1 MITRWK
7 VNCGRAAT
15 VLCAAACA
23 QVHAADSSEP
33 AGRAL
38 EEVVVTATKRGET
51 DVQKTAESIY
61 AVGGADLS
69 LKRETNFEAFAGS
82 VPGLQFQNLG
92 PGDSEY
98 IIRGINGS
106 GPSVVGAY
114 LDEYVI
120 TASDQQDGGG
130 KNAPIQLVDVER
142 VEVLNG
148 PQGTLY
154 GSNSMAGNIR
164 FITNK
169 PDASKFDA
177 YGEADWSSIED
188 GGAGYGLTA
197 MVNVPLSPDKLAI
210 RLVGYREDR
219 DGWIDQARLERTSGA
234 TSVFNGTAEDINSTD
249 ITGGRLS
256 ARWTPNDAFSLDVM
270 YVKQDL
276 DSDGSSRFTS
286 KGVPAYPDQPP
297 EIASL
302 PGNTGFAP
310 LPGLGSFTPG
320 RDFINT
326 DITKSPRKDDFDL
339 FGATLRYDVGV
350 GNVSLAA
357 SRYEHDIDFTF
368 DSTPILLFFGVP
380 IPGITQQPQ
389 EYRTKMAE
397 LRFASD
403 FDSPFNFVTGA
414 YYQKDEN
421 EFSVHVVTTDGSG
434 GPMPFNPLNSDDAL
448 LNGGNTFFGR
458 TRADEV
464 EQKAVFGEATFKFAD
479 RWTLLAGLRW
489 SEADLEAIQAT
500 LHAFAPTGPVEV
512 DDDQVIGTTVN
523 GNEVGLLKQDGSAT
537 LPKISL
543 SLQATDDVL
552 VYALYSEGFR
562 VGGINNGNQPFAPG
576 IPETFD
582 SDDLQNYE
590 VGIKSRWLDQRL
602 QVNATLF
609 HVKWDDI
616 QVEPRDPVGNIP
628 FTTNG
633 GAADVTGI
641 EWSLDSLLTER
652 LSLTFTGTYFFEHE
666 LSEDQPVLPG
676 ASPFVIV
683 GRKGDEIPNTPDVQL
698 YGALR
703 YEVPIAGRDTTFS
716 LDATYRGDTN
726 TEFVP
731 SSPFNIALGS
741 YTILNAV
748 ARMDL
753 TENVQVGLFVK
764 NLTDELALY
773 DGLGTFQDPEAVVA
787 AQPRTFGV
795 NARISF

>member
-1 MITRWK
+1 MTTRWK
-7 VNCGRAAT
+7 LDCSRAVT

-23 QVHAADSSEP
+23 QAYAADTP
-33 AGRAL
+33 KGAAL

-69 LKRETNFEAFAGS
+69 LKRETTFEAFAGS

-164 FITNK
+164 FITRK
-169 PDASKFDA
+169 PDATAFDA

-188 GGAGYGLTA
+188 GGDGYGISA
-197 MVNVPLSPDKLAI
+197 VINAPLVRDKLAL

-219 DGWIDQARLERTSGA
+219 DGWIDQTRLERTTGGS
-234 TSVFNGTAEDINSTD
+234 TVFNGRAEDINSTE

-256 ARWTPNDAFSLDVM
+256 VRWTPFDALIVDAL
-270 YVKQDL
+270 YVKQNL
-276 DSDGSSRFTS
+276 DSDGSPRFTS

-302 PGNTGFAP
+302 PGNTGFTP

-326 DITKSPRKDDFDL
+326 DITNSPRQDDFDL
-339 FGATLRYDVGV
+339 FGATARYDTGV
-350 GNVSLAA
+350 GNVSLAL
-357 SRYEHDIDFTF
+357 SQYEHDIDFTF

-380 IPGITQQPQ
+380 IPGVTQQPQ
-389 EYRTKMAE
+389 EYKTQMAE

-403 FDSPFNFVTGA
+403 FDSPVNFVTGA

-421 EFSVHVVTTDGSG
+421 EFSVHVVTTDGNG
-434 GPMPFNPLNSDDAL
+434 RPMPFNPLNADDAL

-464 EQKAVFGEATFKFAD
+464 EQKAVFGEITYKFAE
-479 RWTLLAGLRW
+479 RWTLLGGLRW
-489 SEADLEAIQAT
+489 SDSDLQSIQAT
-500 LHAFAPTGPVEV
+500 LHAFAPTGPAPVAGE
-512 DDDQVIGTTVN
+512 QIGTTVN
-523 GNEVGLLKQDGSAT
+523 GNAVGLLKQDGSAT
-537 LPKISL
+537 LPKVSL

-552 VYALYSEGFR
+552 VYTLYSEGFR

-582 SDDLQNYE
+582 SDDLRNYE
-590 VGIKSRWLDQRL
+590 VGVKSRWLEDRL
-602 QVNATLF
+602 QLNATAF
-609 HVKWDDI
+609 HIKWDDI

-633 GAADVTGI
+633 GAAKVTGL
-641 EWSLDSLLTER
+641 EWSLDSLLSDQ

-683 GRKGDEIPNTPDVQL
+683 GRKGDEIPNTPDLQL
-698 YGALR
+698 YAALR

-716 LDATYRGDTN
+716 LDATYRGKTN

-731 SSPFNIALGS
+731 SNPFNITLDS

-753 TENVQVGLFVK
+753 TDKVQVGLFVK

-773 DGLGTFQDPEAVVA
+773 DGVGTFQDPEAVVS
-787 AQPRTFGV
+787 AQPRTFGI
-795 NARISF
+795 NARVSF

>member
-1 MITRWK
+1 MVKRWK
-7 VNCGRAAT
+7 LNCGRAVT
-15 VLCAAACA
+15 VLCVAACTQA
-23 QVHAADSSEP
+23 YAAD
-33 AGRAL
+33 AL

-51 DVQKTAESIY
+51 DIQKTAESIY
-61 AVGGADLS
+61 AVTGVDLN
-69 LKRETNFEAFAGS
+69 LKRETTFEAFAGS
-82 VPGLQFQNLG
+82 VPGLQFQHLG

-142 VEVLNG
+142 IEVLNG

-177 YGEADWSSIED
+177 YGEADWSSVED
-188 GGAGYGLTA
+188 GGDGFGITA
-197 MVNVPLSPDKLAI
+197 MVNVPLAADKFAI

-219 DGWIDQARLERTSGA
+219 DGWIDQARIERTSGG
-234 TSVFNGTAEDINSTD
+234 TTLFNGRVEDINSTE

-256 ARWTPNDAFSLDVM
+256 ARWTPSDNLSLDVM

-276 DSDGSSRFTS
+276 DSDGSPRFTG

-302 PGNTGFAP
+302 PGNTGFSP
-310 LPGLGSFTPG
+310 LPGLASFTPND
-320 RDFINT
+320 DFINT
-326 DITKSPRKDDFDL
+326 DITQSPREDTFDL
-339 FGATLRYDVGV
+339 LGATLRWDTAVG
-350 GNVSLAA
+350 GVSLAA
-357 SRYEHDIDFTF
+357 SRYDHDIDFTF

-380 IPGITQQPQ
+380 IAGITQQPQ
-389 EYRTKMAE
+389 EYSTKMAE

-414 YYQKDEN
+414 YYQKDDN
-421 EFSVHVVTTDGSG
+421 EFNVHVVTTDGSG
-434 GPMPFNPLNSDDAL
+434 GPMPFNALNSDDAL

-464 EQKAVFGEATFKFAD
+464 EQKAVFGEATFTFAE
-479 RWTLLAGLRW
+479 RWTLLGGLRW
-489 SEADLEAIQAT
+489 SDSELQSIQAT
-500 LHAFAPTGPVEV
+500 LHSFAPTGPAPVAG
-512 DDDQVIGTTVN
+512 QQIGTTVN
-523 GNEVGLLKQDGSAT
+523 GNAVGLLKQDGSAT
-537 LPKISL
+537 LPKVSL

-552 VYALYSEGFR
+552 LYALYSEGFR

-576 IPETFD
+576 IPDTFD
-582 SDDLQNYE
+582 SDDLKNYE
-590 VGIKSRWLDQRL
+590 IGIKSRWLDNRL
-602 QVNATLF
+602 QLNATVF
-609 HVKWDDI
+609 RIKWNDI

-641 EWSLDSLLTER
+641 EWSLDSLLTDR

-676 ASPFVIV
+676 ASPFVII
-683 GRKGDEIPNTPDVQL
+683 GREGDEIPNTPDVQL

-703 YEVPIAGRDTTFS
+703 YDVLIAGRSTTFS
-716 LDATYRGDTN
+716 LDATYRGKTN

-731 SSPFNIALGS
+731 SSPFNISLDS
-741 YTILNAV
+741 YTLLNAV
-748 ARMDL
+748 ARMDV
-753 TENVQVGLFVK
+753 TERVQVGLFVK

-773 DGLGTFQDPEAVVA
+773 DGLGTFQDPEALVA
-787 AQPRTFGV
+787 AQPRTIGV
-795 NARISF
+795 NARVSF

>member
-1 MITRWK
+1 MVKRWK

-15 VLCAAACA
+15 VLCVAACA
-23 QVHAADSSEP
+23 QTYAAD
-33 AGRAL
+33 AL

-51 DVQKTAESIY
+51 DVQKTAESVY
-61 AVGGADLS
+61 AVSGADLT
-69 LKRETNFEAFAGS
+69 LKRETTFEAFAGS
-82 VPGLQFQNLG
+82 VPGLQFQHLG

-142 VEVLNG
+142 IEVLNG

-177 YGEADWSSIED
+177 NGEFDWSTIED
-188 GGAGYGLTA
+188 GGDGFGLSA
-197 MVNVPLSPDKLAI
+197 MVNVPVVADKFAL
-210 RLVGYREDR
+210 RFVGYREDR
-219 DGWIDQARLERTSGA
+219 DGWIDQVRLENGA
-234 TSVFNGTAEDINSTD
+234 VFNAVSEDINTTE

-256 ARWTPNDAFSLDVM
+256 ARWTPSDALSLDVM
-270 YVKQDL
+270 YVTQDL
-276 DSDGSSRFTS
+276 DSDGSPRFTG

-310 LPGLGSFTPG
+310 LPGLESFTPD
-320 RDFINT
+320 RDFLNT
-326 DITKSPRKDDFDL
+326 DITRSPRQDDFDL
-339 FGATLRYDVGV
+339 LGATLRFDTGI
-350 GNVSLAA
+350 GGISLAA
-357 SRYEHDIDFTF
+357 SSYKHEIDFAF

-380 IPGITQQPQ
+380 IAGVTQQPQ
-389 EYRTKMAE
+389 EYTNKMAE

-414 YYQKDEN
+414 YYQKDDN
-421 EFSVHVVTTDGSG
+421 EFNVHVVTTDGSG
-434 GPMPFNPLNSDDAL
+434 GPMPFNALNSDDAL

-458 TRADEV
+458 TRDDEV
-464 EQKAVFGEATFKFAD
+464 EQKAVFGEATLKFAE
-479 RWTLLAGLRW
+479 RWTLLGGLRW
-489 SEADLEAIQAT
+489 SDSELQSIQAT
-500 LHAFAPTGPVEV
+500 LHSFAPTGPAPVAGE
-512 DDDQVIGTTVN
+512 QIGTTVN
-523 GNEVGLLKQDGSAT
+523 GNAVGLLKQDGSAT

-552 VYALYSEGFR
+552 LYALYSEGFR
-562 VGGINNGNQPFAPG
+562 VGGVNNGNQPFAPG

-582 SDDLQNYE
+582 SDDLKNYE
-590 VGIKSRWLDQRL
+590 IGIKSRWLDQRL
-602 QVNATLF
+602 QLNATVF
-609 HVKWDDI
+609 KIDWNDI

-641 EWSLDSLLTER
+641 EWSLDSLLTDQ
-652 LSLTFTGTYFFEHE
+652 LSLTLTGTYFFEHE

-676 ASPFVIV
+676 ASPFVII
-683 GRKGDEIPNTPDVQL
+683 GREGDEIPNTPDVQL
-698 YGALR
+698 YAALR
-703 YEVPIAGRDTTFS
+703 YEAPIAGRNTIFS
-716 LDATYRGDTN
+716 LDATYRGKTN

-731 SSPFNIALGS
+731 SSPFNIELDA
-741 YTILNAV
+741 YTLFNAV
-748 ARMDL
+748 ARMDV
-753 TENVQVGLFVK
+753 TERVQVGLFIK

-787 AQPRTFGV
+787 AQPRTIGV
-795 NARISF
+795 NARITF

>member
-1 MITRWK
+1 MTTRWK
-7 VNCGRAAT
+7 VECSRAVT

-23 QVHAADSSEP
+23 QAYAADTPRSN
-33 AGRAL
+33 AL

-69 LKRETNFEAFAGS
+69 LKRETTFEAFAGS

-130 KNAPIQLVDVER
+130 KNAPVQLVDVER

-164 FITNK
+164 FITRK
-169 PDASKFDA
+169 PDATNFDA
-177 YGEADWSSIED
+177 YAEADWSSIED
-188 GGAGYGLTA
+188 GGDGYGISA
-197 MVNVPLSPDKLAI
+197 VINAPLVRDKLAL

-219 DGWIDQARLERTSGA
+219 DGWIDQTRLERTSGGSTA
-234 TSVFNGTAEDINSTD
+234 FNGRAEDINSTE

-256 ARWTPNDAFSLDVM
+256 VRWTPSDALTVDAL
-270 YVKQDL
+270 YVKQNL
-276 DSDGSSRFTS
+276 DSDGSPRFTS

-297 EIASL
+297 EIAAL

-339 FGATLRYDVGV
+339 FGATARYDTGV
-350 GNVSLAA
+350 GNVSLAL
-357 SRYEHDIDFTF
+357 SQYKHDIDFTF

-380 IPGITQQPQ
+380 IPGVTQQPQ
-389 EYRTKMAE
+389 EYKTKMAE

-403 FDSPFNFVTGA
+403 FDSPVNFVTGA

-421 EFSVHVVTTDGSG
+421 EFSVHVVTTDGNG
-434 GPMPFNPLNSDDAL
+434 GPMPFNPLNADDAL
-448 LNGGNTFFGR
+448 LAGGNTFFGR

-464 EQKAVFGEATFKFAD
+464 EQKAVFGEVTYKFAE
-479 RWTLLAGLRW
+479 RWTLLGGLRW
-489 SEADLEAIQAT
+489 SDSDLQSIQAT
-500 LHAFAPTGPVEV
+500 LHAFAPTGPAPVAGE
-512 DDDQVIGTTVN
+512 QIGTTVN
-523 GNEVGLLKQDGSAT
+523 GNAVGLLKQDGSDT
-537 LPKISL
+537 LPKVSL

-552 VYALYSEGFR
+552 FYALYSEGFR

-576 IPETFD
+576 IPDTFD
-582 SDDLQNYE
+582 SDSLKNYE
-590 VGIKSRWLDQRL
+590 AGIKSRWLEDRL
-602 QVNATLF
+602 QLNATVF
-609 HVKWDDI
+609 HIKWDDI

-633 GAADVTGI
+633 GAAKVTGL
-641 EWSLDSLLTER
+641 EWSLDSLLSEQ

-683 GRKGDEIPNTPDVQL
+683 GRKGDEIPNTPDLQL
-698 YGALR
+698 YAALR
-703 YEVPIAGRDTTFS
+703 YEVPIAGRQTTFS
-716 LDATYRGDTN
+716 LDATYRGETN

-731 SSPFNIALGS
+731 SNPFNVTLDS

-748 ARMDL
+748 ARVDL
-753 TENVQVGLFVK
+753 TDKVQVGVFVK

-773 DGLGTFQDPEAVVA
+773 DGVGTFQDPEAVVS
-787 AQPRTFGV
+787 AQPRTFGI
-795 NARISF
+795 NARVSF

>member
-1 MITRWK
+1 MTRWK
-7 VNCGRAAT
+7 LNCGRAAT
-15 VLCAAACA
+15 MLCLAVCTQAF
-23 QVHAADSSEP
+23 AAD
-33 AGRAL
+33 AL

-51 DVQKTAESIY
+51 DIQKTAESIY
-61 AVGGADLS
+61 AIGGADLT
-69 LKRETNFEAFAGS
+69 LKRETTFEAFAGS

-164 FITNK
+164 FLTNK

-177 YGEADWSSIED
+177 YGEVDYGSIEQ
-188 GGAGYGLTA
+188 GGDGYGLTA
-197 MVNVPLSPDKLAI
+197 VVNVPVAPDKFAI

-219 DGWIDQARLERTSGA
+219 DGWIDQARLERSSG
-234 TSVFNGTAEDINSTD
+234 TTTVFDRRVEDINTTE

-256 ARWTPNDAFSLDVM
+256 ARWTPSDTLSLDVM

-276 DSDGSSRFTS
+276 ESDGSPRFTA
-286 KGVPAYPDQPP
+286 KGVRAFPDQPP

-302 PGNTGFAP
+302 PDNPGFAP
-310 LPGLGSFTPG
+310 LPGLASFTPG
-320 RDFINT
+320 DDFINT
-326 DITKSPRKDDFDL
+326 DITKSPRQDDFDL
-339 FGATLRYDVGV
+339 LGATLRFATGF
-350 GNVSLAA
+350 GSVSLAA
-357 SRYEHDIDFTF
+357 SRYEHEIDFTF
-368 DSTPILLFFGVP
+368 DSTPILLFFEVP
-380 IPGITQQPQ
+380 IAGITQQPQ
-389 EYRTKMAE
+389 KYSTKMAE

-421 EFSVHVVTTDGSG
+421 EFNVHVVTTDGSG

-464 EQKAVFGEATFKFAD
+464 EQKAVFGEATFTFAE
-479 RWTLLAGLRW
+479 RWTVLGGLRW
-489 SEADLEAIQAT
+489 SDAELQSIQAT
-500 LHAFAPTGPVEV
+500 LHDFAPSGPVPVAGRE
-512 DDDQVIGTTVN
+512 IGTTVN
-523 GNEVGLLKQDGSAT
+523 GNAVGLLKQDGSDT
-537 LPKISL
+537 LPKVSL

-552 VYALYSEGFR
+552 LYTLYSEGFR
-562 VGGINNGNQPFAPG
+562 VGGINNGQQPFTVG
-576 IPETFD
+576 IPATFD
-582 SDDLQNYE
+582 SDELKNYE
-590 VGIKSRWLDQRL
+590 VGIKSRWLENRL
-602 QVNATLF
+602 QLNATLF
-609 HVKWDDI
+609 HIKWDDI

-628 FTTNG
+628 FTANG

-641 EWSLDSLLTER
+641 EWSLDSLLTDQ
-652 LSLTFTGTYFFEHE
+652 LTLTFTGTYFFEHE

-676 ASPFVIV
+676 ASDFVIV
-683 GRKGDEIPNTPDVQL
+683 GRSGDEIPNTPDIQL

-703 YEVPIAGRDTTFS
+703 YDVPIAGRNTTFS
-716 LDATYRGDTN
+716 LDATYRGKTN

-731 SSPFNIALGS
+731 SSPFNVALDS
-741 YTILNAV
+741 YVLLNAV
-748 ARMDL
+748 ARMDV

-764 NLTDELALY
+764 NLTDELAVY
-773 DGLGTFQDPEAVVA
+773 DGVGTFQDPEAIVA
-787 AQPRTFGV
+787 AQPRTIGV
-795 NARISF
+795 NARINF

>member
-1 MITRWK
+1 MVKRWK
-7 VNCGRAAT
+7 LNCGRAAT
-15 VLCAAACA
+15 LLCVAACT
-23 QVHAADSSEP
+23 QVYAAD
-33 AGRAL
+33 AL

-51 DVQKTAESIY
+51 DVQKTAESVY
-61 AVGGADLS
+61 AVSGADLS
-69 LKRETNFEAFAGS
+69 LKRETTFEAFAGS

-142 VEVLNG
+142 IEVLNG

-177 YGEADWSSIED
+177 NAEVDFSSIED
-188 GGAGYGLTA
+188 GGDGFGLSA
-197 MVNVPLSPDKLAI
+197 MVNVPLSSELAI
-210 RLVGYREDR
+210 RFVGYREDR
-219 DGWIDQARLERTSGA
+219 DGWIDQARLERGA
-234 TSVFNGTAEDINSTD
+234 VFDGVNEDINTTE

-256 ARWTPNDAFSLDVM
+256 ARWTPSDALSLDVM
-270 YVKQDL
+270 YVMQDL
-276 DSDGSSRFTS
+276 ESDGSSRFTS

-310 LPGLGSFTPG
+310 LPGLASFTPG
-320 RDFINT
+320 SDFINT
-326 DITKSPRKDDFDL
+326 DITRSPREDDFDL
-339 FGATLRYDVGV
+339 FGATLRYDMGF
-350 GNVSLAA
+350 GSASLAA
-357 SRYEHDIDFTF
+357 SRYEHDILFNF

-380 IPGITQQPQ
+380 IAGITQQPQ
-389 EYRTKMAE
+389 EYSTKMAE

-403 FDSPFNFVTGA
+403 FDAPVNFVTGA
-414 YYQKDEN
+414 YYQKDDN
-421 EFSVHVVTTDGSG
+421 EFSVHVITTDGTG
-434 GPMPFNPLNSDDAL
+434 RPQPFNPLNSDDAL

-464 EQKAVFGEATFKFAD
+464 EQQAVFGEITYTFAE
-479 RWTLLAGLRW
+479 RWTLLGGLRW
-489 SEADLEAIQAT
+489 SDSELQSIQAT
-500 LHAFAPTGPVEV
+500 LHSFAPSGPAPVAGR
-512 DDDQVIGTTVN
+512 QIGTTVN
-523 GNEVGLLKQDGSAT
+523 GNAVGLLEQDDSAT

-552 VYALYSEGFR
+552 LYTLYSEGFR

-576 IPETFD
+576 IPDTFG
-582 SDDLQNYE
+582 SDDLKNYE
-590 VGIKSRWLDQRL
+590 IGIKSRWLQQRL
-602 QVNATLF
+602 QLNATLF
-609 HVKWDDI
+609 KIEWNDI

-633 GAADVTGI
+633 GAADVTGV
-641 EWSLDSLLTER
+641 EWSLDSLLTDQ
-652 LSLTFTGTYFFEHE
+652 LTLTLTGTYFFEHE

-676 ASPFVIV
+676 ASDFVII
-683 GRKGDEIPNTPDVQL
+683 GREGDEIPNTPDVQL
-698 YGALR
+698 YAALR
-703 YEVPIAGRDTTFS
+703 YEAPIAGRNTTFS
-716 LDATYRGDTN
+716 LDATYRGKTN

-731 SSPFNIALGS
+731 SSPFNIALDS
-741 YTILNAV
+741 YTLFNAV
-748 ARMDL
+748 ARMDV
-753 TENVQVGLFVK
+753 TERVQVGLFVK

-773 DGLGTFQDPEAVVA
+773 DGVGTFQDPEAVVA
-787 AQPRTFGV
+787 AQPRTIGV
-795 NARISF
+795 NARITF

>member
-1 MITRWK
+1 MVTRWK
-7 VNCGRAAT
+7 LNCGRAAT
-15 VLCAAACA
+15 MLCVAACT
-23 QVHAADSSEP
+23 QVYAAD
-33 AGRAL
+33 AL

-51 DVQKTAESIY
+51 DVQKTAESVY
-61 AVGGADLS
+61 AVSGADLS
-69 LKRETNFEAFAGS
+69 LKRETTFEAFAGS

-142 VEVLNG
+142 IEVLNG

-169 PDASKFDA
+169 PDPSKFDA
-177 YGEADWSSIED
+177 NAEADWSTIED
-188 GGAGYGLTA
+188 GGDGFGLSA
-197 MVNVPLSPDKLAI
+197 MVNVPLSPELAI
-210 RLVGYREDR
+210 RFVGYREDR
-219 DGWIDQARLERTSGA
+219 DGWVDQVRLERGA
-234 TSVFNGTAEDINSTD
+234 VFNGVSEDINTTE

-256 ARWTPNDAFSLDVM
+256 ARWTPSDELSLDVM
-270 YVKQDL
+270 YVMQDL
-276 DSDGSSRFTS
+276 ESDGSSRFTS

-310 LPGLGSFTPG
+310 LPGLASFTPG

-326 DITKSPRKDDFDL
+326 DITKSPRDDDFDL
-339 FGATLRYDVGV
+339 FGATLRYDMGF
-350 GNVSLAA
+350 GSASLAA
-357 SRYEHDIDFTF
+357 SRYEHDILFNF

-380 IPGITQQPQ
+380 IAGITQQPQ
-389 EYRTKMAE
+389 EYQTTMTE

-414 YYQKDEN
+414 YYQKDDN
-421 EFSVHVVTTDGSG
+421 EFSVHVITTDGSG
-434 GPMPFNPLNSDDAL
+434 RPMPFNPLNSDDAL
-448 LNGGNTFFGR
+448 VNGGDTFFGR

-464 EQKAVFGEATFKFAD
+464 EQKALFGEATFKFAE
-479 RWTLLAGLRW
+479 RWTLLGGLRW
-489 SEADLEAIQAT
+489 SDSELQSIQAT
-500 LHAFAPTGPVEV
+500 LHSFAPSGPAPVAG
-512 DDDQVIGTTVN
+512 QQIGTTVN
-523 GNEVGLLKQDGSAT
+523 GNAVGLLKQDGSAT
-537 LPKISL
+537 LPKVSL
-543 SLQATDDVL
+543 SLQATEDVL
-552 VYALYSEGFR
+552 LYALYSEGFR

-576 IPETFD
+576 IPDTFG
-582 SDDLQNYE
+582 SDDLKNYE
-590 VGIKSRWLDQRL
+590 FGVKSRWLQQRL
-602 QVNATLF
+602 QLNATVF
-609 HVKWDDI
+609 KIEWNDI

-641 EWSLDSLLTER
+641 EWSLDSLLTDQ
-652 LSLTFTGTYFFEHE
+652 LTLTFTGTYFFEHE
-666 LSEDQPVLPG
+666 LSESQPVLPG
-676 ASPFVIV
+676 ASPFVII
-683 GRKGDEIPNTPDVQL
+683 GRQGDEIPNTPDVQL
-698 YGALR
+698 YAALR
-703 YEVPIAGRDTTFS
+703 YEAPIAGRNTTFS
-716 LDATYRGDTN
+716 LDATYRGKTN

-731 SSPFNIALGS
+731 SSPFNIALDS
-741 YTILNAV
+741 YTLFNAV
-748 ARMDL
+748 ARMDV
-753 TENVQVGLFVK
+753 TERVQVGLFVK

-773 DGLGTFQDPEAVVA
+773 DGVGTFQDPEAVVS
-787 AQPRTFGV
+787 AQPRTIGV
-795 NARISF
+795 NARITF

>member
-1 MITRWK
+1 MTTRWK
-7 VNCGRAAT
+7 LDCSRAVT

-23 QVHAADSSEP
+23 QAYAAETPRSN
-33 AGRAL
+33 AL

-69 LKRETNFEAFAGS
+69 LKRETTFEAFAGS

-130 KNAPIQLVDVER
+130 KNAPVQLVDVER

-164 FITNK
+164 FITRK
-169 PDASKFDA
+169 PDATNFDA
-177 YGEADWSSIED
+177 YAEADWSSIED
-188 GGAGYGLTA
+188 GGDGYGITA
-197 MVNVPLSPDKLAI
+197 VFNAPLIRDKLAL

-219 DGWIDQARLERTSGA
+219 DGWIDQTRLERTTGGS
-234 TSVFNGTAEDINSTD
+234 TLFNGHAEDINSTD

-256 ARWTPNDAFSLDVM
+256 VRWTPFDALTVDAL
-270 YVKQDL
+270 YVKQNL
-276 DSDGSSRFTS
+276 DSDGSPRFTS

-310 LPGLGSFTPG
+310 LPGLDSFTPD

-339 FGATLRYDVGV
+339 FGATARYDTGI
-350 GNVSLAA
+350 GNVSLAL
-357 SRYEHDIDFTF
+357 SQYEHDIDFTF

-380 IPGITQQPQ
+380 IAGITQQPQ
-389 EYRTKMAE
+389 EYKTKMAE

-403 FDSPFNFVTGA
+403 FDSPVNFVTGA

-421 EFSVHVVTTDGSG
+421 EFNVHVVTTDGSG
-434 GPMPFNPLNSDDAL
+434 GPMPFDPLNSDDAL

-464 EQKAVFGEATFKFAD
+464 EQKAVFGEVTYKFAE
-479 RWTLLAGLRW
+479 RWTLLGGLRW
-489 SEADLEAIQAT
+489 SDSDLQSIQAT
-500 LHAFAPTGPVEV
+500 LHAFAPTGPAPVAGE
-512 DDDQVIGTTVN
+512 QIGTTVN
-523 GNEVGLLKQDGSAT
+523 GNAVGLLKQDGSAT
-537 LPKISL
+537 LPKVSL

-552 VYALYSEGFR
+552 VYTLYSEGFR

-576 IPETFD
+576 IPDTFK
-582 SDDLQNYE
+582 SDDLKNYE
-590 VGIKSRWLDQRL
+590 VGVKSRWLEDRL
-602 QVNATLF
+602 QLNATVF
-609 HVKWDDI
+609 HIKWDDI

-633 GAADVTGI
+633 GAAKVTGL
-641 EWSLDSLLTER
+641 EWSLDSLLSEQ

-683 GRKGDEIPNTPDVQL
+683 GRKGDEIPNTPDLQL
-698 YGALR
+698 YAALR
-703 YEVPIAGRDTTFS
+703 YEVPIAGRQTTFS
-716 LDATYRGDTN
+716 LDATYRGKTN

-731 SSPFNIALGS
+731 SNPFNITLDS
-741 YTILNAV
+741 YTILDAV
-748 ARMDL
+748 ARVDL
-753 TENVQVGLFVK
+753 TEKVQVGVFVK

-773 DGLGTFQDPEAVVA
+773 DGVGTFQDPEAVVS

-795 NARISF
+795 NARVSF

>member
-1 MITRWK
+1 
-7 VNCGRAAT
+7 VY
-15 VLCAAACA
+15 
-23 QVHAADSSEP
+23 AAD
-33 AGRAL
+33 AL

-51 DVQKTAESIY
+51 DVQKTAESVY
-61 AVGGADLS
+61 AVSGADLS
-69 LKRETNFEAFAGS
+69 LKRETTFEAFAGS

-142 VEVLNG
+142 IEVLNG

-177 YGEADWSSIED
+177 NAEADWSTIAD
-188 GGAGYGLTA
+188 GGAGFGLSA

-210 RLVGYREDR
+210 RFVGYREDR
-219 DGWIDQARLERTSGA
+219 DGWVDQARLESGA
-234 TSVFNGTAEDINSTD
+234 VFNGANEDINTTQ

-256 ARWTPNDAFSLDVM
+256 ARWTPSDALSLDVM
-270 YVKQDL
+270 YVMQDL
-276 DSDGSSRFTS
+276 ESDGSSRFTS

-310 LPGLGSFTPG
+310 LPGLASFTPD
-320 RDFINT
+320 RDFVNT
-326 DITKSPRKDDFDL
+326 DITRSPREDDFDL
-339 FGATLRYDVGV
+339 FGATLRYDMGF
-350 GNVSLAA
+350 GSASLAA
-357 SRYEHDIDFTF
+357 SRYEHDILFNF

-380 IPGITQQPQ
+380 IAGITQQPQ
-389 EYRTKMAE
+389 EYSTKMAE
-397 LRFASD
+397 LRFVSD
-403 FDSPFNFVTGA
+403 FDAPVNFVAGA

-421 EFSVHVVTTDGSG
+421 EFSVHVITTDGTG
-434 GPMPFNPLNSDDAL
+434 RPQPFNPLNSDDAL

-464 EQKAVFGEATFKFAD
+464 EQKAVFGELTYKFAE
-479 RWTLLAGLRW
+479 RWTFLAGLRL
-489 SEADLEAIQAT
+489 SDAELQSIQAT
-500 LHAFAPTGPVEV
+500 LHSFAPSGPAPVAGR
-512 DDDQVIGTTVN
+512 QIGTTVN
-523 GNEVGLLKQDGSAT
+523 GNAVGLLEQDDSET
-537 LPKISL
+537 LPKFSL
-543 SLQATDDVL
+543 SLQVTDDVL
-552 VYALYSEGFR
+552 FYALYSEGFR

-576 IPETFD
+576 IPDTFD
-582 SDDLQNYE
+582 ADDLKNYE
-590 VGIKSRWLDQRL
+590 IGIKSRWLQQRL
-602 QVNATLF
+602 QMNATLF
-609 HVKWDDI
+609 KIDWNDI

-633 GAADVTGI
+633 GAADVMGI
-641 EWSLDSLLTER
+641 EWSLDSLLTDQ

-676 ASPFVIV
+676 ASPFVII
-683 GRKGDEIPNTPDVQL
+683 GREGDEIPNTADVQL
-698 YGALR
+698 YAALR
-703 YEVPIAGRDTTFS
+703 YEVPIAGRDTIFS
-716 LDATYRGDTN
+716 LDATYRGKTN

-731 SSPFNIALGS
+731 SSPFNIALDS
-741 YTILNAV
+741 FTLFNAV
-748 ARMDL
+748 ARMDV
-753 TENVQVGLFVK
+753 TERVQVGVFIK

-773 DGLGTFQDPEAVVA
+773 DGVGTFQDPEAVVA
-787 AQPRTFGV
+787 AQPRTIGV
-795 NARISF
+795 NARITF

>member
-1 MITRWK
+1 MVKRWK
-7 VNCGRAAT
+7 LDCGRAAT
-15 VLCAAACA
+15 MLCVAACT
-23 QVHAADSSEP
+23 QVYAAD
-33 AGRAL
+33 AL

-51 DVQKTAESIY
+51 DIQKTAESVY
-61 AVGGADLS
+61 AVSGADLS
-69 LKRETNFEAFAGS
+69 LKRETTFEAFAGS

-142 VEVLNG
+142 IEVLNG

-177 YGEADWSSIED
+177 NAEADWSTIAD
-188 GGAGYGLTA
+188 GGDGFGLSA

-210 RLVGYREDR
+210 RFVGYREDR
-219 DGWIDQARLERTSGA
+219 DGWVDQVRLERGA
-234 TSVFNGTAEDINSTD
+234 VFNGVNEDINTTE

-256 ARWTPNDAFSLDVM
+256 ARWTPSDALSLDVM
-270 YVKQDL
+270 YVMQDL
-276 DSDGSSRFTS
+276 ESDGSSRFTS

-302 PGNTGFAP
+302 PRNTGFAP
-310 LPGLGSFTPG
+310 LPGLASFTPD

-326 DITKSPRKDDFDL
+326 DITRSPREDDFDL
-339 FGATLRYDVGV
+339 FGATLRYDMGF
-350 GNVSLAA
+350 GSASLAA
-357 SRYEHDIDFTF
+357 SRYEHDILFNF

-380 IPGITQQPQ
+380 IAGITQQPQ
-389 EYRTKMAE
+389 EYSTKMAE

-403 FDSPFNFVTGA
+403 FDAPVNFVTGA
-414 YYQKDEN
+414 YYQKDDN
-421 EFSVHVVTTDGSG
+421 EFSVHVITTDGTG
-434 GPMPFNPLNSDDAL
+434 RPQPFNPLNSDDAL

-464 EQKAVFGEATFKFAD
+464 EQQALFGELTYTFAE
-479 RWTLLAGLRW
+479 RWTFLAGLRW
-489 SEADLEAIQAT
+489 SDSELQSIQAT
-500 LHAFAPTGPVEV
+500 LHSFAPSGPPEEV
-512 DDDQVIGTTVN
+512 AGRQIGTTVN
-523 GNEVGLLKQDGSAT
+523 GNAVGLLEQDDSAT
-537 LPKISL
+537 LPKLSL

-552 VYALYSEGFR
+552 FYALYSEGFR

-576 IPETFD
+576 IPDTFD
-582 SDDLQNYE
+582 SDDLRNYE
-590 VGIKSRWLDQRL
+590 IGIKSRWLQERL
-602 QVNATLF
+602 QLNATLF
-609 HVKWDDI
+609 KIDWNDI

-633 GAADVTGI
+633 GAADVMGV
-641 EWSLDSLLTER
+641 EWSLDSLLTDR

-666 LSEDQPVLPG
+666 LSQDQPLLPG
-676 ASPFVIV
+676 ASEFVII
-683 GRKGDEIPNTPDVQL
+683 GREGDEIPNTPDVQL
-698 YGALR
+698 YAGLR
-703 YEVPIAGRDTTFS
+703 YEAPIAGRNATFS
-716 LDATYRGDTN
+716 LDATYRGKTN

-731 SSPFNIALGS
+731 SSPFNIALDS
-741 YTILNAV
+741 YTLFNAV
-748 ARMDL
+748 ARMDV
-753 TENVQVGLFVK
+753 TERVQVGLFVK

-773 DGLGTFQDPEAVVA
+773 DGVGTFQDPEAVVA
-787 AQPRTFGV
+787 AQPRTIGV
-795 NARISF
+795 NARITF

>member
-1 MITRWK
+1 MNTRWK
-7 VNCGRAAT
+7 LNCGRAVT
-15 VLCAAACA
+15 VLCAAAGTQA
-23 QVHAADSSEP
+23 YAADSEP

-38 EEVVVTATKRGET
+38 EEIVVTATKRGET

-61 AVGGADLS
+61 ALGGADLT
-69 LKRETNFEAFAGS
+69 LKRETTFEAFAGS

-130 KNAPIQLVDVER
+130 KNAPVQLVDVER

-164 FITNK
+164 FITRK

-177 YGEADWSSIED
+177 YGEADFSSIED
-188 GGAGYGLTA
+188 GGDGYGINA
-197 MVNVPLSPDKLAI
+197 MVNIPLAPDKFAI

-219 DGWIDQARLERTSGA
+219 DGWIDQARLERTTG
-234 TSVFNGTAEDINSTD
+234 TTTVFNGRAEDINSTE
-249 ITGGRLS
+249 ISGGRLS
-256 ARWTPNDAFSLDVM
+256 ARWTPSDALTLDAV
-270 YVKQDL
+270 YVKQNL
-276 DSDGSSRFTS
+276 ESDGSPRFTG

-310 LPGLGSFTPG
+310 LPGLASFTPG
-320 RDFINT
+320 SDFINT

-339 FGATLRYDVGV
+339 FGATVRYDAGF
-350 GNVSLAA
+350 GAVSLAA
-357 SRYEHDIDFTF
+357 SQYKHDIDFTF

-380 IPGITQQPQ
+380 IAGITQQPQ
-389 EYRTKMAE
+389 EYKTKMAE
-397 LRFASD
+397 LRFASN

-421 EFSVHVVTTDGSG
+421 EFNVHVVTTDGSG
-434 GPMPFNPLNSDDAL
+434 GPMPFNALNSDDAL

-458 TRADEV
+458 TRSDEV

-479 RWTLLAGLRW
+479 RWTLLTGLRW
-489 SEADLEAIQAT
+489 SESDLEAIQAT

-523 GNEVGLLKQDGSAT
+523 GNEVGLLKQDGSKT
-537 LPKISL
+537 LPKVSL

-552 VYALYSEGFR
+552 WYVLYSEGFR

-582 SDDLQNYE
+582 SDDLKNYE

-602 QVNATLF
+602 QLNATLF
-609 HVKWDDI
+609 HIKWNDI

-641 EWSLDSLLTER
+641 EWSLDSLLTDR

-666 LSEDQPVLPG
+666 LSEDQPVLDG
-676 ASPFVIV
+676 ASDFVIV

-698 YGALR
+698 YAALR
-703 YEVPIAGRDTTFS
+703 YDVPIAGRDTTFS

-741 YTILNAV
+741 YTILDAV
-748 ARMDL
+748 ALMNV
-753 TENVQVGLFVK
+753 TEKVQVGLFVK
-764 NLTDELALY
+764 NLTNELALY

-787 AQPRTFGV
+787 AQPRTIGV
-795 NARISF
+795 NARINF

>member
-1 MITRWK
+1 MTTRWK
-7 VNCGRAAT
+7 LDCSRAVT

-23 QVHAADSSEP
+23 QAYAAETSRSN
-33 AGRAL
+33 AL

-69 LKRETNFEAFAGS
+69 LKRETTFEAFAGS

-130 KNAPIQLVDVER
+130 KNAPVQLVDVER

-164 FITNK
+164 FITRK
-169 PDASKFDA
+169 PDATNFDA
-177 YGEADWSSIED
+177 YAEADWSSIED
-188 GGAGYGLTA
+188 GGDGYGITA
-197 MVNVPLSPDKLAI
+197 VFNAPLIRDKLAL

-219 DGWIDQARLERTSGA
+219 DGWIDQTRLERTTGGS
-234 TSVFNGTAEDINSTD
+234 TLFNGHAEDINSTD

-256 ARWTPNDAFSLDVM
+256 VRWTPFDALTVDAL
-270 YVKQDL
+270 YVKQNL
-276 DSDGSSRFTS
+276 DSDGSPRFTS

-310 LPGLGSFTPG
+310 LPGLDSFTPD

-339 FGATLRYDVGV
+339 FGATARYDTGI
-350 GNVSLAA
+350 GNVSLAL
-357 SRYEHDIDFTF
+357 SQYEHDIDFTF

-380 IPGITQQPQ
+380 IAGITQQPQ
-389 EYRTKMAE
+389 EYKTKMAE

-403 FDSPFNFVTGA
+403 FDSPVNFVTGA

-421 EFSVHVVTTDGSG
+421 EFNVHVVTTDGSG
-434 GPMPFNPLNSDDAL
+434 GPMPFDPLNSDDAL

-464 EQKAVFGEATFKFAD
+464 EQKAVFGEVTYKFAE
-479 RWTLLAGLRW
+479 RWTLLGGLRW
-489 SEADLEAIQAT
+489 SDSDLQSIQAT
-500 LHAFAPTGPVEV
+500 LHAFAPTGPAPVAGE
-512 DDDQVIGTTVN
+512 QIGTTVN
-523 GNEVGLLKQDGSAT
+523 GNAVGLLKQDGSAT
-537 LPKISL
+537 LPKVSL

-552 VYALYSEGFR
+552 VYTLYSEGFR

-576 IPETFD
+576 IPDTFK
-582 SDDLQNYE
+582 SDDLKNYE
-590 VGIKSRWLDQRL
+590 VGVKSRWLEDRL
-602 QVNATLF
+602 QLNATVF
-609 HVKWDDI
+609 HIKWDDI

-633 GAADVTGI
+633 GAAKVTGL
-641 EWSLDSLLTER
+641 EWSLDSLLSEQ

-683 GRKGDEIPNTPDVQL
+683 GRKGDEIPNTPDLQL
-698 YGALR
+698 YAALR
-703 YEVPIAGRDTTFS
+703 YEVPIAGRQTTFS
-716 LDATYRGDTN
+716 LDATYRGKTN

-731 SSPFNIALGS
+731 SNPFNITLDS
-741 YTILNAV
+741 YTILDAV
-748 ARMDL
+748 ARVDL
-753 TENVQVGLFVK
+753 TEKVQVGVFVK

-773 DGLGTFQDPEAVVA
+773 DGVGTFQDPEAVVS

-795 NARISF
+795 NARVSF

>member
-1 MITRWK
+1 MVTRWK
-7 VNCGRAAT
+7 LDCGRAAT
-15 VLCAAACA
+15 LLCVAACT
-23 QVHAADSSEP
+23 QVYAAD
-33 AGRAL
+33 AL

-51 DVQKTAESIY
+51 DVQKTAESVY
-61 AVGGADLS
+61 AVSGADLS
-69 LKRETNFEAFAGS
+69 LKRETTFEAFAGS

-142 VEVLNG
+142 IEVLNG

-177 YGEADWSSIED
+177 NAEADWSTIAD
-188 GGAGYGLTA
+188 GGDGFGLSA

-210 RLVGYREDR
+210 RFVGYREDR
-219 DGWIDQARLERTSGA
+219 DGWVDQARLESGA
-234 TSVFNGTAEDINSTD
+234 VFNGVNEDINTTE

-256 ARWTPNDAFSLDVM
+256 ARWTPNDALSLDVM
-270 YVKQDL
+270 YVMQDL
-276 DSDGSSRFTS
+276 ESDGSSRFTS

-310 LPGLGSFTPG
+310 LPGLASFTPG
-320 RDFINT
+320 SDFINT
-326 DITKSPRKDDFDL
+326 DITRSPREDDFDL
-339 FGATLRYDVGV
+339 FGATLRYDMGF
-350 GNVSLAA
+350 GSASLAA
-357 SRYEHDIDFTF
+357 SRYEHDILFNF

-380 IPGITQQPQ
+380 IAGVTQQPQ
-389 EYRTKMAE
+389 EYGTKMAE

-403 FDSPFNFVTGA
+403 FDSPVNFVTGA
-414 YYQKDEN
+414 YYQKDDN
-421 EFSVHVVTTDGSG
+421 EFSVHVITTDGTG
-434 GPMPFNPLNSDDAL
+434 RPQPFNPLNSDDAL
-448 LNGGNTFFGR
+448 VNGGNTFFGR

-464 EQKAVFGEATFKFAD
+464 EQQAVFGEVTFKFAE
-479 RWTLLAGLRW
+479 RWTLLGGLRW
-489 SEADLEAIQAT
+489 SDSELQSIQAT
-500 LHAFAPTGPVEV
+500 LHSFAPSGPAEV
-512 DDDQVIGTTVN
+512 AGEQIGTTVN
-523 GNEVGLLKQDGSAT
+523 GNAVGLLKQDGSAT
-537 LPKISL
+537 LPKVSL

-552 VYALYSEGFR
+552 LYALYSEGFR

-576 IPETFD
+576 IPDTFG
-582 SDDLQNYE
+582 SDDLKNYE
-590 VGIKSRWLDQRL
+590 IGIKSRWLQQRL
-602 QVNATLF
+602 QLNATVF
-609 HVKWDDI
+609 KIEWNDI

-641 EWSLDSLLTER
+641 EWSLDSLLTDQ
-652 LSLTFTGTYFFEHE
+652 LTLTLTGTYFFEHE

-676 ASPFVIV
+676 ASPFVII
-683 GRKGDEIPNTPDVQL
+683 GREGDEIPNTPDVQL
-698 YGALR
+698 YAALR
-703 YEVPIAGRDTTFS
+703 YEAPIAGRNTTFS
-716 LDATYRGDTN
+716 LDATYRGKTN

-731 SSPFNIALGS
+731 NSPFNIALDS
-741 YTILNAV
+741 YTLFNAV
-748 ARMDL
+748 ARMDV
-753 TENVQVGLFVK
+753 TETVQVGLFVK

-773 DGLGTFQDPEAVVA
+773 DGVGTFQDPEAVVA
-787 AQPRTFGV
+787 AQPRTIGV
-795 NARISF
+795 NARITF

>member
-1 MITRWK
+1 MTTRWK
-7 VNCGRAAT
+7 VECSRAVT

-23 QVHAADSSEP
+23 QAYAADTP
-33 AGRAL
+33 RGNAL

-69 LKRETNFEAFAGS
+69 LKRETTFEAFAGS

-164 FITNK
+164 FITRK
-169 PDASKFDA
+169 PDATQFDA
-177 YGEADWSSIED
+177 YAEADWSSIED
-188 GGAGYGLTA
+188 GGDGYGISA
-197 MVNVPLSPDKLAI
+197 VINAPLVRDKLAL

-219 DGWIDQARLERTSGA
+219 DGWIDQARLERTSGGS
-234 TSVFNGTAEDINSTD
+234 TLFNGRAEDINTTE
-249 ITGGRLS
+249 INGGRLS
-256 ARWTPNDAFSLDVM
+256 VRWTPFDALTVDAL
-270 YVKQDL
+270 YVKQNL
-276 DSDGSSRFTS
+276 DSDGSPRFTS

-326 DITKSPRKDDFDL
+326 DITRSPRKDDFDL
-339 FGATLRYDVGV
+339 FGATARYDTGV
-350 GNVSLAA
+350 GNVSLAL
-357 SRYEHDIDFTF
+357 SQYKHDIDFTF

-380 IPGITQQPQ
+380 IPGVTQQPQ
-389 EYRTKMAE
+389 EYKTKMAE

-403 FDSPFNFVTGA
+403 FDSPVNFVTGA

-421 EFSVHVVTTDGSG
+421 EFSVHVVTTDGNG

-448 LNGGNTFFGR
+448 LNGGDTFFGR

-464 EQKAVFGEATFKFAD
+464 EQKAVFGEVTYKFAE
-479 RWTLLAGLRW
+479 RWTLLGGLRW
-489 SEADLEAIQAT
+489 SDSDLQSIQAT
-500 LHAFAPTGPVEV
+500 LHAFAPTGPAPVAGE
-512 DDDQVIGTTVN
+512 QIGTTVN
-523 GNEVGLLKQDGSAT
+523 GNAVGLLKQDGSAT
-537 LPKISL
+537 LPKVSL

-552 VYALYSEGFR
+552 LYTLYSEGFR

-576 IPETFD
+576 IPDTFK
-582 SDDLQNYE
+582 SDDLKNYE
-590 VGIKSRWLDQRL
+590 VGIKSRWMEDRL
-602 QVNATLF
+602 QLNATVF
-609 HVKWDDI
+609 HIKWDDI

-633 GAADVTGI
+633 GAAKVTGL
-641 EWSLDSLLTER
+641 EWSLDSLLSDQ

-683 GRKGDEIPNTPDVQL
+683 GRKGDEIPNTPDLQL
-698 YGALR
+698 YAALR
-703 YEVPIAGRDTTFS
+703 YEVPIAGRQTTFS
-716 LDATYRGDTN
+716 LDATYRGETN

-731 SSPFNIALGS
+731 SNPFNITLDS

-748 ARMDL
+748 ARVDL
-753 TENVQVGLFVK
+753 TDTVQVGVFVK

-773 DGLGTFQDPEAVVA
+773 DGVGTFQDPEAVVS
-787 AQPRTFGV
+787 AQPRTFGI
-795 NARISF
+795 NARVSF

>member
-7 VNCGRAAT
+7 VDCGRVVT

-23 QVHAADSSEP
+23 QAYAADTP
-33 AGRAL
+33 RGQAL

-51 DVQKTAESIY
+51 DIQKTAESIY

-69 LKRETNFEAFAGS
+69 LKRETTFEAFAGS

-164 FITNK
+164 FITRK
-169 PDASKFDA
+169 PDASAFAA

-188 GGAGYGLTA
+188 GGSGYGITA
-197 MVNVPLSPDKLAI
+197 VINAPLVNDKLAV

-219 DGWIDQARLERTSGA
+219 DGWIDQTRLERTSGGN
-234 TSVFNGTAEDINSTD
+234 TTFDGRAEDINSTE

-256 ARWTPNDAFSLDVM
+256 VRWTPSDALTIDAL
-270 YVKQDL
+270 YIKQNL
-276 DSDGSSRFTS
+276 DSDGSPRFTS

-302 PGNTGFAP
+302 PGNTGFTP

-326 DITKSPRKDDFDL
+326 DITRSPRKDDFDL
-339 FGATLRYDVGV
+339 FGATARYDTGF

-357 SRYEHDIDFTF
+357 SQYKHDIDFAF

-380 IPGITQQPQ
+380 IPGVTQQPQ
-389 EYRTKMAE
+389 EYKTKMAE

-421 EFSVHVVTTDGSG
+421 EFNVHVVTTDGNG

-448 LNGGNTFFGR
+448 LAGGNTFFGR

-489 SEADLEAIQAT
+489 SEADLQAIQAT

-523 GNEVGLLKQDGSAT
+523 GNEVGLLKQDGSKT
-537 LPKISL
+537 LPKVSL

-552 VYALYSEGFR
+552 WYALYSEGFR

-576 IPETFD
+576 IPQTFD
-582 SDDLQNYE
+582 SDDLKNYE
-590 VGIKSRWLDQRL
+590 VGIKSRWVEDRL
-602 QVNATLF
+602 QLNATVF
-609 HVKWDDI
+609 HIKWNDI

-633 GAADVTGI
+633 GAAKVTGL
-641 EWSLDSLLTER
+641 EWSLDSLLTDQV
-652 LSLTFTGTYFFEHE
+652 SLEFTGTYFFEHE

-683 GRKGDEIPNTPDVQL
+683 GRKGDEIPNTPDLQL
-698 YGALR
+698 YAALR
-703 YEVPIAGRDTTFS
+703 YQVPIAGRETTFS
-716 LDATYRGDTN
+716 LDATYRGKTN

-731 SSPFNIALGS
+731 SSPFNIALDS
-741 YTILNAV
+741 YTVLNAV
-748 ARMDL
+748 ARVEL
-753 TENVQVGLFVK
+753 TDKVQVGLFVK

-773 DGLGTFQDPEAVVA
+773 DGVGTFQDPEAVVS
-787 AQPRTFGV
+787 AQPRTIGV
-795 NARISF
+795 NARVSF

>member
-1 MITRWK
+1 MVTRWK
-7 VNCGRAAT
+7 LNCGRAAT
-15 VLCAAACA
+15 MLCVAACT
-23 QVHAADSSEP
+23 QVYAAD
-33 AGRAL
+33 AL

-51 DVQKTAESIY
+51 DVQKTAESVY
-61 AVGGADLS
+61 AVSGADLS
-69 LKRETNFEAFAGS
+69 LKRETTFEAFAGS

-142 VEVLNG
+142 IEVLNG

-177 YGEADWSSIED
+177 NAEADWSTIED
-188 GGAGYGLTA
+188 GGDGFGLSA

-210 RLVGYREDR
+210 RFVGYREDR
-219 DGWIDQARLERTSGA
+219 DGWVDQARLERGA
-234 TSVFNGTAEDINSTD
+234 VFNGVNEDINTTE

-256 ARWTPNDAFSLDVM
+256 ARWTPSDALSLDVM

-276 DSDGSSRFTS
+276 ESDGSSRFTS

-297 EIASL
+297 EIAAL

-310 LPGLGSFTPG
+310 LPGLASFTPG
-320 RDFINT
+320 SDFINT
-326 DITKSPRKDDFDL
+326 DITRSPREDDFDL
-339 FGATLRYDVGV
+339 FGATLRYDMGF
-350 GNVSLAA
+350 GSASLAA
-357 SRYEHDIDFTF
+357 SRYEHDIHFNF

-380 IPGITQQPQ
+380 IAGITQQPQ
-389 EYRTKMAE
+389 EYSTKMAE
-397 LRFASD
+397 LRFASS

-414 YYQKDEN
+414 YYQKDDN
-421 EFSVHVVTTDGSG
+421 EFSVHVITTDGTG
-434 GPMPFNPLNSDDAL
+434 RPQPFNPLNSDDAL

-464 EQKAVFGEATFKFAD
+464 EQKAVFGEATFKFAE
-479 RWTLLAGLRW
+479 RWTLLGGLRW
-489 SEADLEAIQAT
+489 SDSELQSIQAT
-500 LHAFAPTGPVEV
+500 LHSFAPSGPAPVAG
-512 DDDQVIGTTVN
+512 QQIGTTVN
-523 GNEVGLLKQDGSAT
+523 GNAVGLLKQDGSAT
-537 LPKISL
+537 LPKVSL

-552 VYALYSEGFR
+552 LYALYSEGFR

-576 IPETFD
+576 IPDTFG
-582 SDDLQNYE
+582 SDDLKNYE
-590 VGIKSRWLDQRL
+590 IGVKSRWLQQRL
-602 QVNATLF
+602 QLNATVF
-609 HVKWDDI
+609 KIEWNDI

-633 GAADVTGI
+633 GAADVTGV
-641 EWSLDSLLTER
+641 EWSLDSLLTDR
-652 LSLTFTGTYFFEHE
+652 LTLTFTGTYFFEHE
-666 LSEDQPVLPG
+666 LSESQPVLPG
-676 ASPFVIV
+676 ASPFVII
-683 GRKGDEIPNTPDVQL
+683 GREGDEIPNTPDVQL
-698 YGALR
+698 YAGLR
-703 YEVPIAGRDTTFS
+703 YEAPIAGRNTTFS
-716 LDATYRGDTN
+716 LDATYRGKTN

-731 SSPFNIALGS
+731 NSPFNIALDS
-741 YTILNAV
+741 YTLFNAV
-748 ARMDL
+748 ARMDV
-753 TENVQVGLFVK
+753 TERVQVGVFVK

-773 DGLGTFQDPEAVVA
+773 DGVGTFQDPEAVVA
-787 AQPRTFGV
+787 AQPRTIGV
-795 NARISF
+795 NARITF

>member
-1 MITRWK
+1 MVTRWK
-7 VNCGRAAT
+7 LNCGRAAT
-15 VLCAAACA
+15 AFCAVACV
-23 QVHAADSSEP
+23 QVYAADTSES
-33 AGRAL
+33 AARGL
-38 EEVVVTATKRGET
+38 EEVVVTATKRGEI

-61 AVGGADLS
+61 AVGGTDLS
-69 LKRETNFEAFAGS
+69 LKRETTFEAFAGS

-130 KNAPIQLVDVER
+130 KNAPVQLVDVQR

-169 PDASKFDA
+169 PDAAKFDA
-177 YGEADWSSIED
+177 YADGDWSSIED
-188 GGAGYGLTA
+188 GGTGFGLTA
-197 MVNVPLSPDKLAI
+197 MVNVPLSADKLAI

-219 DGWIDQARLERTSGA
+219 DGWIDQTRLERTSG
-234 TSVFNGTAEDINSTD
+234 GTTLFDGRAEDINSTE

-256 ARWTPNDAFSLDVM
+256 ARWTPSDALSLDLM
-270 YVKQDL
+270 YVKQNL
-276 DSDGSSRFTS
+276 DSDGSPRFTN

-310 LPGLGSFTPG
+310 LPGLASFTPD

-339 FGATLRYDVGV
+339 FGATLRYDVGF

-357 SRYEHDIDFTF
+357 SQYKHDIDFTF

-380 IPGITQQPQ
+380 VAGITQQPQ
-389 EYRTKMAE
+389 EYKTKMAE

-421 EFSVHVVTTDGSG
+421 EFNVHVVTTDGSG
-434 GPMPFNPLNSDDAL
+434 GPMPFNALNSDDAL

-458 TRADEV
+458 TRSDEV
-464 EQKAVFGEATFKFAD
+464 EQKAVFGEATFKFAE

-489 SEADLEAIQAT
+489 SDADLQSIQAT
-500 LHAFAPTGPVEV
+500 LHAFAPTGPAPVAGE
-512 DDDQVIGTTVN
+512 QIGTTVN
-523 GNEVGLLKQDGSAT
+523 GNAVGLLKQDGSAT
-537 LPKISL
+537 LPKVSL

-552 VYALYSEGFR
+552 FYALYSEGFR

-576 IPETFD
+576 IPETFK
-582 SDDLQNYE
+582 SDDLKNYE
-590 VGIKSRWLDQRL
+590 MGIKSRWLENRL
-602 QVNATLF
+602 QLNATVF
-609 HVKWDDI
+609 HIKWDDI

-633 GAADVTGI
+633 GAADVTRV
-641 EWSLDSLLTER
+641 EWSLDSLLTDR

-676 ASPFVIV
+676 ASDFVII

-698 YGALR
+698 YGQLR
-703 YEVPIAGRDTTFS
+703 YEVPIFGRSTTFS
-716 LDATYRGDTN
+716 LDATYRGKTN

-731 SSPFNIALGS
+731 SSPFNITLDA
-741 YTILNAV
+741 YTLVNAV
-748 ARMDL
+748 ARMDVTDRL
-753 TENVQVGLFVK
+753 QVGVFVK

-773 DGLGTFQDPEAVVA
+773 DGVGTFQDPEAVVA
-787 AQPRTFGV
+787 AQPRTLGV

>member
-1 MITRWK
+1 MVTRWK
-7 VNCGRAAT
+7 LNCGFAAT
-15 VLCAAACA
+15 LLCVATST
-23 QVHAADSSEP
+23 QVHAAD
-33 AGRAL
+33 AL

-61 AVGGADLS
+61 AVSGADLS
-69 LKRETNFEAFAGS
+69 LKRETTFEAFAGS

-130 KNAPIQLVDVER
+130 KNAPVQLVDVER
-142 VEVLNG
+142 IEVLNG

-177 YGEADWSSIED
+177 YAEADYSSITD
-188 GGAGYGLTA
+188 GGDGYGLTA
-197 MVNVPLSPDKLAI
+197 VVNVPLSPDKFAI

-219 DGWIDQARLERTSGA
+219 DGWIDQARLERTSG
-234 TSVFNGTAEDINSTD
+234 TSTVFNGRVEDINSTD

-256 ARWTPNDAFSLDVM
+256 ARWTPNEAFTLDAI
-270 YVKQDL
+270 YVKQNL
-276 DSDGSSRFTS
+276 ESDGSPRFTA

-310 LPGLGSFTPG
+310 LPGLASFTPG
-320 RDFINT
+320 DDFINT
-326 DITKSPRKDDFDL
+326 DITKSPRNDDFDL
-339 FGATLRYDVGV
+339 FGATARYNTGV

-357 SRYEHDIDFTF
+357 SQYKHEIDFTF

-380 IPGITQQPQ
+380 IAGITQQPQ
-389 EYRTKMAE
+389 EYKTKMAE

-403 FDSPFNFVTGA
+403 FNSPFNVVAGA

-434 GPMPFNPLNSDDAL
+434 GPMPFNALNSDDAL
-448 LNGGNTFFGR
+448 LNDGDTFFGR

-464 EQKAVFGEATFKFAD
+464 EQKAVFGEATFKFD
-479 RWTLLAGLRW
+479 DHWTLLGGLRW
-489 SEADLEAIQAT
+489 SDSDLQSIQAT
-500 LHAFAPTGPVEV
+500 LHAFAPTGPAPVAGE
-512 DDDQVIGTTVN
+512 QIGTTVN
-523 GNEVGLLKQDGSAT
+523 GNAVGLLKQDGSAT
-537 LPKISL
+537 LPKVSL
-543 SLQATDDVL
+543 SFQATDDVL
-552 VYALYSEGFR
+552 FYALYSEGFR

-576 IPETFD
+576 IPDTFD
-582 SDDLQNYE
+582 SDDLKNYE
-590 VGIKSRWLDQRL
+590 IGIKSRWMQDRL
-602 QVNATLF
+602 QVNATIF
-609 HVKWDDI
+609 KIDWNDI

-633 GAADVTGI
+633 GAADVMGI
-641 EWSLDSLLTER
+641 EWSVDSLLTNN

-666 LSEDQPVLPG
+666 LSENQPVLPG
-676 ASPFVIV
+676 ASPFVII
-683 GRKGDEIPNTPDVQL
+683 GREGDEIPNTPDVQL
-698 YGALR
+698 YAALR
-703 YEVPIAGRDTTFS
+703 YEVPIAGRNTIFS

-731 SSPFNIALGS
+731 TSPFNIKLDA
-741 YTILNAV
+741 YTLLNAV
-748 ARMDL
+748 VRMDV
-753 TENVQVGLFVK
+753 TENVQVGVFVK

-787 AQPRTFGV
+787 AQPRTIGV
-795 NARISF
+795 NARINF

>member
-1 MITRWK
+1 MVTRWK
-7 VNCGRAAT
+7 LNCGRAAT
-15 VLCAAACA
+15 AFCAVACV
-23 QVHAADSSEP
+23 QVYAADTSES
-33 AGRAL
+33 AARGL
-38 EEVVVTATKRGET
+38 EEVVVTATKRGEI

-61 AVGGADLS
+61 AVGGTDLS
-69 LKRETNFEAFAGS
+69 LKRETTFEAFAGS

-130 KNAPIQLVDVER
+130 KNAPVQLVDVQR

-169 PDASKFDA
+169 PDAAKFDA
-177 YGEADWSSIED
+177 YADGDWSSIED
-188 GGAGYGLTA
+188 GGTGFGLTA
-197 MVNVPLSPDKLAI
+197 MVNVPLSADKLAI

-219 DGWIDQARLERTSGA
+219 DGWIDQTRLERTSG
-234 TSVFNGTAEDINSTD
+234 GTTLFDGRAEDINSTE

-256 ARWTPNDAFSLDVM
+256 ARWTPSDALSLDLM
-270 YVKQDL
+270 YVKQNL
-276 DSDGSSRFTS
+276 DSDGSPRFTS

-310 LPGLGSFTPG
+310 LPGLASFTPD

-339 FGATLRYDVGV
+339 FGATLRYDVGF

-357 SRYEHDIDFTF
+357 SQYKHDIDFTF

-380 IPGITQQPQ
+380 IAGITQQPQ
-389 EYRTKMAE
+389 EYKTKMAE

-421 EFSVHVVTTDGSG
+421 EFNVHVVTTDGSG
-434 GPMPFNPLNSDDAL
+434 GPMPFNALNSDDAL

-458 TRADEV
+458 TRSDEV
-464 EQKAVFGEATFKFAD
+464 EQKAVFGEATFRFAE

-489 SEADLEAIQAT
+489 SDADLQSIQAT
-500 LHAFAPTGPVEV
+500 LHAFAPTGPAPVAGE
-512 DDDQVIGTTVN
+512 QIGTTVN
-523 GNEVGLLKQDGSAT
+523 GNAVGLLKQDGSAT
-537 LPKISL
+537 LPKVSL

-552 VYALYSEGFR
+552 FYALYSEGFR

-576 IPETFD
+576 IPETFK
-582 SDDLQNYE
+582 SDDLKNYE
-590 VGIKSRWLDQRL
+590 MGIKSRWLENRL
-602 QVNATLF
+602 QLNATVF
-609 HVKWDDI
+609 HIKWDDI

-633 GAADVTGI
+633 GAADVTGV
-641 EWSLDSLLTER
+641 EWSLDSLLTDR

-676 ASPFVIV
+676 ASDFVII

-698 YGALR
+698 YGQLR
-703 YEVPIAGRDTTFS
+703 YEVPIFGRSTTFS
-716 LDATYRGDTN
+716 LDATYRGKTN

-731 SSPFNIALGS
+731 SSPFNITLDA
-741 YTILNAV
+741 YTLVNAV
-748 ARMDL
+748 ARMDVTDRL
-753 TENVQVGLFVK
+753 QVGVFVK

-773 DGLGTFQDPEAVVA
+773 DGVGTFQDPEAVVA
-787 AQPRTFGV
+787 AQPRTLGV